1 LIEQQRGPVSVEPH
15 MTAENWHG
23 VELRHLAALRAVAAA
38 RSFSDAARTLG
49 YTQSAVSGQ
58 VSALERLVGARLF
71 VRTRG
76 TRPLEL
82 TDAGRV
88 LLARAHVI
96 LAQLDAA
103 RAELGGECR
112 PGDHCVR
119 LGWFWGVGS
128 DLVPSICR
136 ELGDEHAQPEL
147 VEDRSVDALL
157 ARLTRGAI
165 DLALVTLPLPS
176 GPYEALPLT
185 ELPYTLVARRGER
198 VAAGKAVTVD
208 ELASVPLLTVEGCRA
223 QAALELALH
232 ARGRSLDVRKR
243 LDTVEAV
250 LGFVAQGLG
259 FGLLPA
265 SALLPATLV
274 AIPVDPR
281 VPARVVAVAW
291 HRDGELNPSTQRV
304 VDAAT
309 AVTRRPQLRS
319 A

>member
-1 LIEQQRGPVSVEPH
+1 

-58 VSALERLVGARLF
+58 VSALERIVGARLF

-82 TDAGRV
+82 TDAGRA
-88 LLARAHVI
+88 LLARANVI
-96 LAQLDAA
+96 IAQLDAA
-103 RAELGGECR
+103 RAELCGDCS

-119 LGWFWGVGS
+119 VGWFWGVGNEI
-128 DLVPSICR
+128 VPSICL
-136 ELGDEHAQPEL
+136 ELGEENARLEL
-147 VEDRSVDALL
+147 VEERSVDALL
-157 ARLTRGAI
+157 TRLTRGAI
-165 DLALVTLPLPS
+165 DLALVTMPLPN

-185 ELPYTLVARRGER
+185 DIPYTVVSRRGDH
-198 VAAGKAVTVD
+198 VAMGHAVTLE
-208 ELASVPLLTVEGCRA
+208 ELALLPLLTVDGCRA
-223 QAALELALH
+223 QASLELALH

-250 LGFVAQGLG
+250 LSFVAQGLG
-259 FGLLPA
+259 IGLLPA
-265 SALLPATLV
+265 SSLLPANLV

-281 VPARVVAVAW
+281 VPPRVVAVAW
-291 HRDGELNPSTQRV
+291 HRDSELNPAAQRV

-309 AVTRRPQLRS
+309 AVTVRSNLR
-319 A
+319 AAG

>member
-1 LIEQQRGPVSVEPH
+1 

-82 TDAGRV
+82 TDAGRA
-88 LLARAHVI
+88 LLARANVI

-112 PGDHCVR
+112 AGDHRVR
-119 LGWFWGVGS
+119 LGWFWGVGNEV
-128 DLVPSICR
+128 VPAICR
-136 ELGDEHAQPEL
+136 QLGDEHARLEL
-147 VEDRSVDALL
+147 VEDRSVDGLL
-157 ARLTRGAI
+157 ARLTRGAV

-185 ELPYTLVARRGER
+185 EVPYTLVARRGDR
-198 VAAGKAVTVD
+198 VTTGSAVTVD
-208 ELASVPLLTVEGCRA
+208 ELASLPLLTVEGCRA
-223 QAALELALH
+223 QTALELALH

-250 LGFVAQGLG
+250 LAFVAQGLG

-265 SALLPATLV
+265 SALLPASLV

-281 VPARVVAVAW
+281 VPARVVAIAW
-291 HRDGELNPSTQRV
+291 HRDGELGAPAQRV

>member
-1 LIEQQRGPVSVEPH
+1 

-38 RSFSDAARTLG
+38 RSFSDAARALG

-82 TDAGRV
+82 TDAGRA
-88 LLARAHVI
+88 LLARANVI

-103 RAELGGECR
+103 RAELGGEHR
-112 PGDHCVR
+112 PGDDRVR
-119 LGWFWGVGS
+119 VGWFWGVGNA
-128 DLVPSICR
+128 LVPALCR
-136 ELGDEHAQPEL
+136 ELGDEHARLEL
-147 VEDRSVDALL
+147 IEERSVDALL

-165 DLALVTLPLPS
+165 DLALVTLPLPN

-185 ELPYTLVARRGER
+185 DIPYVVVARRGTHA
-198 VAAGKAVTVD
+198 AAGHAVTLE
-208 ELASVPLLTVEGCRA
+208 ELAALPLLTVEGCRA
-223 QAALELALH
+223 QSSLELALH

-243 LDTVEAV
+243 LDTVEGV
-250 LGFVAQGLG
+250 LSFVAQGFG

-265 SALLPATLV
+265 SALLPANLV

-291 HRDGELNPSTQRV
+291 HRDTELSPSAQRV

-309 AVTRRPQLRS
+309 AAVNGSPLR
-319 A
+319 AAG